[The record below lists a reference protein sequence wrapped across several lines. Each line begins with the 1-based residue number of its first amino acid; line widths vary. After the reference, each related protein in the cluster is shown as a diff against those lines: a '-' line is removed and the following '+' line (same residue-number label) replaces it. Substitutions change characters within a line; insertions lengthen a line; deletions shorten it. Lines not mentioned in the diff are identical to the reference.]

1 LHSPSQNHAA
11 INANER
17 FYFNFQNA
25 IEEKVLERAAQK
37 LRLDQLVIQQGRMT
51 QQQKGASKEELLT
64 MIQHG
69 AESIFKDTDSYVQT
83 CSYDCFAQF
92 WKIF

>member
-1 LHSPSQNHAA
+1 L
-11 INANER
+11 
-17 FYFNFQNA
+17 QNA

-69 AESIFKDTDSYVQT
+69 AESIFKDADSYVPARARMLISHMLQI
-83 CSYDCFAQF
+83 Y
-92 WKIF
+92 

>member
-1 LHSPSQNHAA
+1 M
-11 INANER
+11 
-17 FYFNFQNA
+17 
-25 IEEKVLERAAQK
+25 ERAAQK

-69 AESIFKDTDSYVQT
+69 AESIFKDTDAYEYILFFKFDVAHISETFSNFY
-83 CSYDCFAQF
+83 
-92 WKIF
+92 ILH

>member
-1 LHSPSQNHAA
+1 M
-11 INANER
+11 
-17 FYFNFQNA
+17 
-25 IEEKVLERAAQK
+25 ERAAQK

-69 AESIFKDTDSYVQT
+69 AENIFKDTDSYVLFYAIACITLVLDVSHFLIYTVALSRTMTLMKFSESVKRRRQN
-83 CSYDCFAQF
+83 
-92 WKIF
+92 